1 MPEGLQKVWAPQTGH
16 TIADLSVGGMHV
28 LLMQVFSV
36 QKLPSS
42 QPELLMQGSSGARV
56 ECKKVCKVMSNY

>member
-16 TIADLSVGGMHV
+16 TIADLSVILHV